1 MCAYGFAEGLT
12 IFAFLRAVRRASR
25 GLEEWRHE
33 IQDDVP
39 EAVAQDD
46 APKVPRLEDDE
57 SVEQSNREHE
67 HEVDPVQEED
77 VKGCKDR
84 GHVEDAAARA
94 ETVHRTFQQDR
105 AEDEFLGQ
113 ARREEDHDAAEDE
126 GAERQLRIPTWGP
139 QDEEL
144 DEAEGNARQSDCRLL
159 DDLLPPVH
167 GQTQISRPQSLHV
180 SDRRDGNEE
189 GHADEGEPRECVQR
203 IRLRAWPW

>member
-46 APKVPRLEDDE
+46 PPKVPRLEDDE

-77 VKGCKDR
+77 VKGREDR
-84 GHVEDAAARA
+84 GHVEEAAACTEA
-94 ETVHRTFQQDR
+94 FHRPFQEDR
-105 AEDEFLGQ
+105 TEDEFLGE
-113 ARREEDHDAAEDE
+113 ARREEDDETSEDE
-126 GAERQLRIPTWGP
+126 GAERQLRNPRVGRP

-144 DEAEGNARQSDCRLL
+144 NEA
-159 DDLLPPVH
+159 
-167 GQTQISRPQSLHV
+167 
-180 SDRRDGNEE
+180 
-189 GHADEGEPRECVQR
+189 
-203 IRLRAWPW
+203 

>member
-77 VKGCKDR
+77 VKGREDR
-84 GHVEDAAARA
+84 GHVEEAAARTEA
-94 ETVHRTFQQDR
+94 FHRPFQEDR
-105 AEDEFLGQ
+105 TEDEFLGETGG
-113 ARREEDHDAAEDE
+113 EEDHDAAEDE
-126 GAERQLRIPTWGP
+126 GAERELRNPRSAPSSSAASIFYATGFS
-139 QDEEL
+139 EEL
-144 DEAEGNARQSDCRLL
+144 
-159 DDLLPPVH
+159 
-167 GQTQISRPQSLHV
+167 
-180 SDRRDGNEE
+180 
-189 GHADEGEPRECVQR
+189 
-203 IRLRAWPW
+203 

>member
-1 MCAYGFAEGLT
+1 MRLDGSRTTNRRRKVVPRGASRPMCAYGFAEGLT

-77 VKGCKDR
+77 VKGREDR
-84 GHVEDAAARA
+84 GHVEKAAARA
-94 ETVHRTFQQDR
+94 EAVHRPFQQDR

-113 ARREEDHDAAEDE
+113 ARREEDH
-126 GAERQLRIPTWGP
+126 
-139 QDEEL
+139 
-144 DEAEGNARQSDCRLL
+144 
-159 DDLLPPVH
+159 
-167 GQTQISRPQSLHV
+167 
-180 SDRRDGNEE
+180 
-189 GHADEGEPRECVQR
+189 EPSEN
-203 IRLRAWPW
+203 